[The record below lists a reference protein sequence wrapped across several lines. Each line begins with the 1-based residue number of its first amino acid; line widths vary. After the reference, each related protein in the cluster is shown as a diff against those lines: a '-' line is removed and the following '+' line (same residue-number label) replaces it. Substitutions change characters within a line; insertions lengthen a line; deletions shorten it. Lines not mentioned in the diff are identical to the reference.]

1 MRIKKEGEAMERI
14 YNTQDAIKKMENSV
28 KYYGCRIEAWE
39 KVKRV
44 YKKDGSNFKQFNK
57 NFTNCKLVQEYGTN
71 KIYIYFRN
79 ERGAYDS
86 DWIILYDIDLESPE
100 AVEEAEKKINE
111 HIEDF
116 KKWLE
121 IAKKGAA
128 AIADQ
133 IEEINPLLDKIN
145 NILKDADKNTNTGH
159 TLKSYIKEYLRII

>member
-1 MRIKKEGEAMERI
+1 MERI

-39 KVKRV
+39 KVKRA
-44 YKKDGSNFKQFNK
+44 YKKDGSNFKQFSK
-57 NFTNCKLVQEYGTN
+57 NFTNCKIVNEYGYN

-86 DWIILYDIDLESPE
+86 DWTTLYDIDLESPE
-100 AVEEAEKKINE
+100 AVEEAEKKIKS
-111 HIEDF
+111 HIEGY

-121 IAKKGAA
+121 MDKKGAA

-133 IEEINPLLDKIN
+133 IEAIKPHLDAIN

-159 TLKSYIKEYLRII
+159 TLKSYIKEYLRIV